1 MSLHRQS
8 AVCVCVPTLFYWAI
22 RKQEKKLEWMSLR
35 KEKRMEDKKLDM
47 TLEKENYIKE
57 RREASPGG
65 SKCGNKV
72 RYR

>member
-1 MSLHRQS
+1 
-8 AVCVCVPTLFYWAI
+8 
-22 RKQEKKLEWMSLR
+22 MSLR